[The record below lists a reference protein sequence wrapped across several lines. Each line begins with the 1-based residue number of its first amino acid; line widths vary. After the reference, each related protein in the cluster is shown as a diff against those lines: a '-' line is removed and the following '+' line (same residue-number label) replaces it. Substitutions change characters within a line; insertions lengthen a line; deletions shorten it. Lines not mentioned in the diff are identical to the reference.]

1 MAARVDTAVV
11 IEAAINGETRPEK
24 NPHVPRTAQ
33 AISRDALACLRA
45 GASLIHAHNHDIRLW
60 GREAAD
66 AYLDAWRPVLAE
78 RPDALWYPTLTVA
91 PDHTASLVHLDLLS
105 QEIGL
110 RIGVVDPG
118 STNIGGPDAEGL
130 PVGMVYANGYAEI
143 RAGFELCAKR
153 GLGPSLAIYEPGFL
167 RTTLAWY
174 RAGRLPA
181 GAMVKLYFGGDYGL
195 FSMKP
200 GVTFG
205 LAPTPS
211 ALDAYLD
218 LLDGVDLP
226 WSVSVWGGDLFA
238 TPIARRALER
248 GGHLHVGLEEHFDP
262 ARKPTNEELVR
273 EAVSLCNEVG
283 RPVASCAEA
292 ARILALPARR

>member
-1 MAARVDTAVV
+1 MAVRVDRAVV
-11 IEAAINGETRPEK
+11 IEAAINGETRPDK
-24 NPHVPRTAQ
+24 NPHVPRTPEAV
-33 AISRDALACLRA
+33 ARDALACLGA
-45 GASLIHAHNHDIRLW
+45 GASIIHAHNEDIRLW

-66 AYLDAWRPVLAE
+66 NYLAAWRTVLRE

-91 PDHTASLVHLDLLS
+91 PDHASALLHYELLA
-105 QEIGL
+105 QEVGL

-118 STNIGGPDAEGL
+118 STNIGGPDPDGL
-130 PVGMVYANGYAEI
+130 PVGMVYSNGYPEI
-143 RAGFELCAKR
+143 RASFELCAKH

-174 RAGRLPA
+174 RAGRLPQ
-181 GAMVKLYFGGDYGL
+181 GSMVKLYFGGDYGL
-195 FSMKP
+195 FSMQP

-205 LAPTPS
+205 LAPTAS

-226 WSVSVWGGDLFA
+226 WSVSVWGGDLFD

-248 GGHLHVGLEEHFDP
+248 GGHLHVGLEEHFHP
-262 ARKPTNEELVR
+262 TRKPTNEELVR
-273 EAVSLCNEVG
+273 QAVSLCNEVG

-292 ARILALPARR
+292 ARILDLPSHG